1 MLKID
6 VVCSV
11 LEEDNFVVAVLGAI
25 VVVMRQRFS
34 TITALIGQHGAPP
47 HCMDISGDSFVQMP
61 ELGAPFTISYLIAE
75 INMLLMYYIN
85 W

>member
-25 VVVMRQRFS
+25 VVVMRQRF
-34 TITALIGQHGAPP
+34 
-47 HCMDISGDSFVQMP
+47 
-61 ELGAPFTISYLIAE
+61 
-75 INMLLMYYIN
+75 
-85 W
+85 